1 MANLVNANAANAT
14 QVVNGYAY
22 NRSLVKAGIL
32 HFGVGNFHRAH
43 LEFMTNM
50 LLEDNTQQ
58 NWGICGAMILPGD
71 ERLYH
76 ALKKQDGEYTLTV
89 CGRDD
94 SIQVYQLGALVELYW
109 GIEEQEQILNKIAS
123 KDIKIITLTITE
135 GGYNISRQSGE
146 FMLDNAQV
154 AHDIQNPAKPV
165 TAFGYVAEGLRRRK
179 AAGNGP
185 ITILSCDNLQHNGN
199 TARKAFMTFV
209 GAQDKELA
217 AWMEENVTFPNSM
230 VDRITPATRPADIER
245 LNAQNGTCDEAP
257 VYCEDF
263 IQWVVEDN
271 FAAGRP
277 AWETVG
283 AQMTDDVTAF
293 ENMKLSLLN
302 ASHTLLSYPSFLGG
316 YRKVDAAMHDERIRK
331 FVRAFMDEDI
341 TPYVPAPKDTDLEE
355 YKQCLVERF
364 GNRMVSDQVA
374 RLCFDGA
381 SKFPVYV
388 MPNLEKMIA
397 DDASGKRQNVE
408 FKRVAYLF
416 AAYRHYLKYQVDDNG
431 DAFEVADPW
440 LTVDDHKAID
450 SDDALDFLGISAF
463 TSTNLKAASHFV
475 ELYLKMVEDIKAKG
489 AMKVLEEEIL

>member
-1 MANLVNANAANAT
+1 MAN
-14 QVVNGYAY
+14 QVKGYSY
-22 NRSLVKAGIL
+22 NRNEVKAGIL

-43 LEFMTNM
+43 LEYMTNM
-50 LLEDNTQQ
+50 LLENPEQK

-71 ERLYH
+71 ERLYN

-94 SIQVYQLGALVELYW
+94 SIEVFKIGALVELYW
-109 GIEEQEQILNKIAS
+109 GIKEQEQVLNKIAS
-123 KDIKIITLTITE
+123 EDIKIITLTITE
-135 GGYNISRQSGE
+135 GGYNMSRQTGE
-146 FMLDNAQV
+146 FMLDNEQV
-154 AHDIQNPAKPV
+154 AHDIQHPAAPQ
-165 TAFGYVAEGLRRRK
+165 TAFGYIAEGLRRRK
-179 AAGNGP
+179 SAGNGP
-185 ITILSCDNLQHNGN
+185 VTILSCDNLQHNGN
-199 TARKAFMTFV
+199 TARKAFTAFV
-209 GAQDKELA
+209 EAQDQELA
-217 AWMEENVTFPNSM
+217 AWMKENVTFPNSM
-230 VDRITPATRPADIER
+230 VDRITPATRPEDVKR
-245 LNAQNGTCDEAP
+245 LNEQNGTNDEAP

-271 FAAGRP
+271 FVAGRP

-302 ASHTLLSYPSFLGG
+302 ASHTLLSYPSFLFG
-316 YRKVDAAMHDERIRK
+316 YRKVDAAMHDERIKK

-341 TPYVPAPKDTDLEE
+341 TPYVPAPADTDLEA

-397 DDASGKRQNVE
+397 DEAQGKRADVE
-408 FKRVAYLF
+408 FKRVAFLF
-416 AAYRHYLKYQVDDNG
+416 AAYRHYLKYHVDDQG
-431 DAFEVADPW
+431 AAFEVADPW
-440 LTVDDHKAID
+440 LSEDDWKLIRSEEPTDYLAI
-450 SDDALDFLGISAF
+450 SPFR
-463 TSTNLKAASHFV
+463 STDLKAAKPFV
-475 ELYLKMVEDIKAKG
+475 EQYLKFVEAIKNNG
-489 AMKVLEEEIL
+489 TMPTLETIL

>member
-1 MANLVNANAANAT
+1 MAN
-14 QVVNGYAY
+14 QVKGYSY
-22 NRSLVKAGIL
+22 NRNEVKAGIL

-43 LEFMTNM
+43 LEYMTNM
-50 LLEDNTQQ
+50 LLENPEQK

-71 ERLYH
+71 ERLYN

-94 SIQVYQLGALVELYW
+94 SIEVFKIGALVELYW
-109 GIEEQEQILNKIAS
+109 GIKEQEQILNKIAS
-123 KDIKIITLTITE
+123 EDIKIITLTITE
-135 GGYNISRQSGE
+135 GGYNMSRQTGE
-146 FMLDNAQV
+146 FMLDNEQV
-154 AHDIQNPAKPV
+154 AHDIQHPATPH
-165 TAFGYVAEGLRRRK
+165 TAFGYIAEGLRRRK
-179 AAGNGP
+179 SAGNGP
-185 ITILSCDNLQHNGN
+185 VTILSCDNLQHNGN
-199 TARKAFMTFV
+199 TARKAFTAFV
-209 GAQDKELA
+209 EAQDQELA
-217 AWMEENVTFPNSM
+217 AWMKENVTFPNSM
-230 VDRITPATRPADIER
+230 VDRITPATRPEDVKR
-245 LNAQNGTCDEAP
+245 LNEQNGTNDEAP

-271 FAAGRP
+271 FVAGRP

-302 ASHTLLSYPSFLGG
+302 ASHTLLSYPSFLFG
-316 YRKVDAAMHDERIRK
+316 YRKVDAAMHDERIKK

-341 TPYVPAPKDTDLEE
+341 TPYVPAPADTDLEA

-397 DDASGKRQNVE
+397 DDAQGKRTDVE
-408 FKRVAYLF
+408 FKRVAFLF
-416 AAYRHYLKYQVDDNG
+416 AAYRHYLKYHVDDQG
-431 DAFEVADPW
+431 AAFEVADPW
-440 LTVDDHKAID
+440 LSEDDWKLIQSEEPTDYLAI
-450 SDDALDFLGISAF
+450 SPFR
-463 TSTNLKAASHFV
+463 STDLKAAKPFV
-475 ELYLKMVEDIKAKG
+475 EQYLKFVEAIKNNG
-489 AMKVLEEEIL
+489 TMPTLETIL

>member
-1 MANLVNANAANAT
+1 
-14 QVVNGYAY
+14 
-22 NRSLVKAGIL
+22 
-32 HFGVGNFHRAH
+32 
-43 LEFMTNM
+43 
-50 LLEDNTQQ
+50 
-58 NWGICGAMILPGD
+58 MILPGD

-185 ITILSCDNLQHNGN
+185 LTILSCDNLQHNGN

-302 ASHTLLSYPSFLGG
+302 A
-316 YRKVDAAMHDERIRK
+316 AMHDARIRK

-341 TPYVPAPKDTDLEE
+341 TPYVPAPQDTDLEA

-388 MPNLEKMIA
+388 MPNLEKMMA
-397 DDASGKRQNVE
+397 DDASGKRQDVE
-408 FKRVAYLF
+408 FTRVAYLF

-463 TSTNLKAASHFV
+463 TSTDLKAASHFV

-489 AMKVLEEEIL
+489 AMKVLEDEIL